1 MDIKYQLTAE
11 QRKILTKECA
21 WKFSKPFLI
30 ICIVCACIAI
40 YCLTFGIM
48 YDDRDTIIMGISS
61 AIGTVIFGNLTL
73 STFLAIKRVRHR
85 GILKTVENET
95 LTCELKS
102 EDNVI
107 NFHNLTLDTNSKM
120 LKDQISNVKET
131 KSGLIVLFEDK
142 TFAIF
147 PNLPEIAAEFL
158 PYMKKK
164 KKKKSKH

>member
-1 MDIKYQLTAE
+1 MYIKYTLNND
-11 QRKILTKECA
+11 QRKKIVKDCA
-21 WKFSKPFLI
+21 WRLSKPLLI
-30 ICIVCACIAI
+30 ICIIFVCFAA

-48 YDDRDTIIMGISS
+48 FDDTSTITMGISS
-61 AIGTVIFGNLTL
+61 AIVVLLLTKAICGTYSTL
-73 STFLAIKRVRHR
+73 KKQMLG
-85 GILKTVENET
+85 GIIKTVENEI
-95 LTCELKS
+95 LTYELKS

-120 LKDQISNVKET
+120 LKDQISNVKEA
-131 KSGLIVLFEDK
+131 KSGLIVLFENK

>member
-1 MDIKYQLTAE
+1 
-11 QRKILTKECA
+11 
-21 WKFSKPFLI
+21 
-30 ICIVCACIAI
+30 
-40 YCLTFGIM
+40 
-48 YDDRDTIIMGISS
+48 MGISS